1 MSNYYDP
8 RWYED
13 DERRSW
19 RPFAAGDAADPLSG
33 LQPEASPPL
42 GAPVTPSDQPAP
54 PGCRIAVR
62 RAVTVTALLILAFIA
77 GWFSHQF
84 FSSGSFPASS
94 QSQKYAQ
101 LIQQAWTIVDQ
112 KYVDR
117 KAINYQK
124 MAYSAIQA
132 MLDTLGDKGHTRFLS
147 PDQVQAFNQSLS
159 PTLVG
164 IGVYIQ
170 QDPTTKQVVISD
182 TVPGAPAEKA
192 GLKAGDILLSVN
204 GQSVQ
209 GKDLETISSLL
220 RGQEGTSVS
229 LTVRRPSTNQTLTF
243 HLKRARITVPNVI
256 LHYIPEVH
264 VAHIQIVQFADGVSD
279 QLRSSIQQAK
289 KLGARAIVLDLRG
302 NPGGLVEEAINT
314 VSEFQ
319 ASGTVFVEQDSS
331 GRRTPYQVTGHVV
344 DARIPLVVLVDNG
357 TASAAEIV
365 SGAFQ
370 DNHRATIIG
379 TRTYGTG
386 TVLEQFPLSDGSE
399 LLLGTAEW
407 LTPDGHFIRQNGI
420 QPNIVVSLK
429 AGQSPLTPAAENR
442 DHLTYEQILKSGDSQ
457 LIRALQYLQGQP

>member
-1 MSNYYDP
+1 M
-8 RWYED
+8 
-13 DERRSW
+13 
-19 RPFAAGDAADPLSG
+19 
-33 LQPEASPPL
+33 
-42 GAPVTPSDQPAP
+42 
-54 PGCRIAVR
+54 
-62 RAVTVTALLILAFIA
+62 TALLILAFIA

-101 LIQQAWTIVDQ
+101 LVQQAWTLVDQ

-132 MLDTLGDKGHTRFLS
+132 MLDTLGDKGHTRFLT

-164 IGVYIQ
+164 IGIYIQ

-182 TVPGAPAEKA
+182 TVPGAPADKA
-192 GLKAGDILLSVN
+192 GLKPGDILLSVN
-204 GQSVQ
+204 GQSIQ

-229 LTVRRPSTNQTLTF
+229 VTIRRPSTNQTLTF
-243 HLKRARITVPNVI
+243 HMKRAKITVPNVI
-256 LHYIPEVH
+256 MHYIPEIH

-279 QLRSSIQQAK
+279 QLRNSIEQAK
-289 KLGARAIVLDLRG
+289 KQGARAIVLDLRG

-319 ASGTVFVEQDSS
+319 SSGTVFLEQDSS
-331 GRRTPYQVTGHVV
+331 GSRTPYEVTGHVV
-344 DARIPLVVLVDNG
+344 DAKIPLVVLVDSG

-386 TVLEQFPLSDGSE
+386 TVLQQFPLSDGSE

-429 AGQSPLTPAAENR
+429 SGQSPLTPTVENR
-442 DHLTYEQILKSGDSQ
+442 DHMNYQQILQSGDSQ
-457 LIRALQYLQGQP
+457 LIRALQYLQGQH